1 VAKLNE
7 RQRLWITIGASLLL
21 TGGAV
26 TLVVLDRSEIK
37 ATETEIEALE
47 SRINAADG
55 EIRKTKDREDAVI
68 ILREVEQR
76 ELEILPQKQQIA
88 DFLANLTTFLT
99 QAGAQFVKLPESAPK
114 ESELARGVYLTPTTI
129 NFEADAAALLRF
141 VNMIEIDPR
150 LVAVKG
156 FKVKSGGRS
165 KEGKQPLHKCEIQ
178 LETYYYDPASSGRK
192 SVPIPNYESRLEDPV
207 VRQAITSFQPER
219 RDTYTLRPAASRR
232 DPFVDFRREVVHEDP
247 ETVKRRFEQ
256 EENVVVDL
264 EKRLDEVREKA
275 ELERA
280 VLASGDIFKADRIAH
295 DVDTLV
301 NEIRVRIANVAS
313 VKSVTFPDLVA
324 RGTSVKRR
332 IDEIAAGRKD
342 LPRELTVTSG
352 VAQST
357 RDAMQL
363 AFQRGDY
370 AEVSTLSTAWEQ
382 FIRGKA
388 VEEAAKPYLDE
399 IKSFRARSR
408 TLADFH
414 AKVIHVTGTIVS
426 SDGPGKGFAIV
437 NGRTLKVG
445 EFLDDRGEVQVLGV
459 DRDGVLFGYQ
469 GERIK
474 IRREDSS
481 GAGGRKGGAP
491 GGANSSVPLSVDPN
505 VAPK

>member
-7 RQRLWITIGASLLL
+7 RQRLWITIGASVLL

-26 TLVVLDRSEIK
+26 ALVFMDRSEIK
-37 ATETEIEALE
+37 AAEAEIEALE
-47 SRINAADG
+47 SRIQAADG

-68 ILREVEQR
+68 VLREVEQR

-129 NFEADAAALLRF
+129 QFEADAAALLRF

-165 KEGKQPLHKCEIQ
+165 KDGRLPLHKCEIH

-192 SVPIPNYESRLEDPV
+192 AVPIPNYESRLEDPV
-207 VRQAITSFQPER
+207 VRQAIASFQPER
-219 RDTYTLRPAASRR
+219 RDSYTLRPAASRR
-232 DPFVDFRREVVHEDP
+232 DPFVDFRREVIHEDP
-247 ETVKRRFEQ
+247 ETVKRRFE
-256 EENVVVDL
+256 EEEAVSLDL
-264 EKRLDEVREKA
+264 ERRLDEVREKA
-275 ELERA
+275 EMERA
-280 VLASGDIFKADRIAH
+280 VLAAGDIFKADRIARE
-295 DVDTLV
+295 VDALV
-301 NEIRVRIANVAS
+301 NEVRVRIANVAS
-313 VKSVTFPDLVA
+313 VKSVTFPDLIGRIA
-324 RGTSVKRR
+324 AVKRR
-332 IDEIAAGRKD
+332 IDEIAATRKD
-342 LPRELTVTSG
+342 LPRELTVTAG

-357 RDAMQL
+357 RESMQT

-370 AEVSTLSTAWEQ
+370 AEVNTLSTAWEQ

-388 VEEAAKPYLDE
+388 VEEAAKTYLDE
-399 IKSFRARSR
+399 IKAFRSR
-408 TLADFH
+408 AKTLAEFH

-426 SDGPGKGFAIV
+426 SEGPGKGFAIV

-445 EFLDDRGEVQVLGV
+445 ETLDDRGEVQILGV

-481 GAGGRKGGAP
+481 SAGIRKESAP
-491 GGANSSVPLSVDPN
+491 GGANSTVPLLVDP
-505 VAPK
+505 KMSK